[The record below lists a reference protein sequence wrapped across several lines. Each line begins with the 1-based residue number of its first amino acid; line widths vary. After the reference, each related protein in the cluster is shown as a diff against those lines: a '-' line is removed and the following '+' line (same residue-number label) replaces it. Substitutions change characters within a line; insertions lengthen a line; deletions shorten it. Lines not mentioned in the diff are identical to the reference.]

1 MGTAGAG
8 IASTRG
14 SARGSSPAARAAA
27 RARHAPL
34 APLTTLR
41 VGGPA
46 DLLAEVRS
54 ADEAL
59 AALRLAREAGVPV
72 SWLGGG
78 SNLLVGDRG
87 VRGLVVR
94 WHGGDVSSPAPDRV
108 RAEAGVTIN
117 GLVRY
122 TIGHGLAGLA
132 EWAGTPGTVGGAIHG
147 NAHFQGRMI
156 SETVVSVC
164 VAAPDGTVAHVPRGR
179 DGVRLRQE
187 PPAADRRGGA
197 RGGLPGVAAG
207 EPAALR
213 DEARRSLAF
222 RKRTQ
227 PLALPSAG
235 CVFQNPDPARV
246 RLPEG
251 MPASAGALVDA
262 AGLKG
267 AACGAARVS
276 PVHANFVVN
285 EGGATARDVGDA
297 DREDA
302 RRGGRALRRRRS
314 RRRSCGWGSS
324 TDGGARRGGR
334 PAARGYRHAWRATR
348 TPRCRSWPRAC

>member
-1 MGTAGAG
+1 MDL
-8 IASTRG
+8 
-14 SARGSSPAARAAA
+14 AAA
-27 RARHAPL
+27 LRARLGPERVRTNAPL
-34 APLTTLR
+34 APLTSLR

-46 DLLAEVRS
+46 DVLADVRS

-59 AALRLAREAGVPV
+59 ATLQLARERGAMV

-78 SNLLVGDRG
+78 SNLLVGDLG
-87 VRGLVVR
+87 VRGLVLR
-94 WHGGDVSSPAPDRV
+94 WHGGAVSSPAPDRV
-108 RAEAGVTIN
+108 RAEAGVTLN

-132 EWAGTPGTVGGAIHG
+132 AWAGTPGTVGGAVHG

-156 SETVVSVC
+156 SERLVSVR
-164 VAAPDGTVAHVPRGR
+164 VAAPDGVVREVAASEMGFGYDRS
-179 DGVRLRQE
+179 RLQRTRE
-187 PPAADRRGGA
+187 LALAADFRVG
-197 RGGLPGVAAG
+197 PG
-207 EPAALR
+207 EPGELR

-235 CVFQNPDPARV
+235 CVFQNPDPSRV
-246 RLPEG
+246 RLPAG
-251 MPASAGALVDA
+251 VAASAGALVDA

-285 EGGATARDVGDA
+285 EGGASARDVA
-297 DREDA
+297 SLIARMREA
-302 RRGGRALRRRRS
+302 VAKRFGVELEEEIVRMGEFV
-314 RRRSCGWGSS
+314 
-324 TDGGARRGGR
+324 
-334 PAARGYRHAWRATR
+334 
-348 TPRCRSWPRAC
+348 

>member
-1 MGTAGAG
+1 VDLAGALRLRLG
-8 IASTRG
+8 PQRVRTD
-14 SARGSSPAARAAA
+14 
-27 RARHAPL
+27 APL

-46 DLLAEVRS
+46 DVLAEVQS

-59 AALRLAREAGVPV
+59 AALRLAREAGAPV

-94 WHGGDVSSPAPDRV
+94 WHGGAVTSPAADRV

-122 TIGHGLAGLA
+122 TIGHGVAGLA
-132 EWAGTPGTVGGAIHG
+132 EWAGTPGTVGGAVHG

-156 SETVVSVC
+156 SEVVVSVC
-164 VAAPDGTVAHVPRGR
+164 LAAPDGTVAHVSTAEMDFGY
-179 DGVRLRQE
+179 DQSRLQWTGE
-187 PPAADRRGGA
+187 VALAADFRVSSGA
-197 RGGLPGVAAG
+197 
-207 EPAALR
+207 PAALR
-213 DEARRSLAF
+213 EAARASLAF

-235 CVFQNPDPARV
+235 CVFQNPDASRV

-267 AACGAARVS
+267 KACGGARVS

-285 EGGATARDVGDA
+285 EGGASARDVATLIDRMRDAVAERFGVRLEEEIVRLGDF
-297 DREDA
+297 D
-302 RRGGRALRRRRS
+302 
-314 RRRSCGWGSS
+314 
-324 TDGGARRGGR
+324 
-334 PAARGYRHAWRATR
+334 
-348 TPRCRSWPRAC
+348 

>member
-1 MGTAGAG
+1 VDL
-8 IASTRG
+8 
-14 SARGSSPAARAAA
+14 AAA
-27 RARHAPL
+27 LRARLGPERVRTNAPL

-46 DLLAEVRS
+46 DVLAEVRS

-59 AALRLAREAGVPV
+59 STLQLAREAGVTV
-72 SWLGGG
+72 SWVGGG
-78 SNLLVGDRG
+78 SNLLVGDLG

-94 WHGGDVSSPAPDRV
+94 WHGGAVSSRAPDRV
-108 RAEAGVTIN
+108 RAEAGVTVN

-132 EWAGTPGTVGGAIHG
+132 AWAGTPGTVGGAVHG

-156 SETVVSVC
+156 SECLVSVR
-164 VAAPDGTVAHVPRGR
+164 VAAPDGTVREIRANEMELGYDRS
-179 DGVRLRQE
+179 RLQQSRE
-187 PPAADRRGGA
+187 VALAADFHVG
-197 RGGLPGVAAG
+197 PG
-207 EPAALR
+207 EPGALR

-235 CVFQNPDPARV
+235 CVFQNPDSSRV
-246 RLPEG
+246 RLPAG
-251 MPASAGALVDA
+251 VPASAGALVDA

-267 AACGAARVS
+267 AACGGARVS

-285 EGGATARDVGDA
+285 EGGASARDVVSLIE
-297 DREDA
+297 RM
-302 RRGGRALRRRRS
+302 RA
-314 RRRSCGWGSS
+314 
-324 TDGGARRGGR
+324 AV
-334 PAARGYRHAWRATR
+334 AARFGVVLEEEIVRVGDFG
-348 TPRCRSWPRAC
+348 

>member
-1 MGTAGAG
+1 VDLL
-8 IASTRG
+8 
-14 SARGSSPAARAAA
+14 AALRLGLGPE
-27 RARHAPL
+27 RVHERAPL

-46 DLLAEVRS
+46 DILAEVRS

-59 AALRLAREAGVPV
+59 AALRLAHEAGVAI

-94 WHGGDVSSPAPDRV
+94 WHGGPVSSPAPDLV

-122 TIGHGLAGLA
+122 TIGHALAGLA
-132 EWAGTPGTVGGAIHG
+132 EWAGTPGTVGGAVHG

-156 SETVVSVC
+156 SETIVSVC
-164 VAAPDGTVAHVPRGR
+164 AAAPDGTLAQIPTAEMEFGYDKSRLQRTREVALV
-179 DGVRLRQE
+179 
-187 PPAADRRGGA
+187 ADFRVA
-197 RGGLPGVAAG
+197 PGD
-207 EPAALR
+207 PAALR
-213 DEARRSLAF
+213 EQARQSLGF

-235 CVFQNPDPARV
+235 CVFQNPDAARV
-246 RLPEG
+246 RLPAG

-285 EGGATARDVGDA
+285 EGGASARDVATLIDRMRDA
-297 DREDA
+297 VAERFGVRLEEEIV
-302 RRGGRALRRRRS
+302 RVGEFS
-314 RRRSCGWGSS
+314 
-324 TDGGARRGGR
+324 
-334 PAARGYRHAWRATR
+334 
-348 TPRCRSWPRAC
+348 

>member
-1 MGTAGAG
+1 MDL
-8 IASTRG
+8 
-14 SARGSSPAARAAA
+14 AAA
-27 RARHAPL
+27 LRARLGPERVRTDAPL

-41 VGGPA
+41 IGGPA
-46 DLLAEVRS
+46 DVLAEVRS

-59 AALRLAREAGVPV
+59 AALRLAADARVPLL
-72 SWLGGG
+72 WLGGG
-78 SNLLVGDRG
+78 SNVLVGDLG

-94 WHGGDVSSPAPDRV
+94 WHGGQVESLMPDRI

-117 GLVRY
+117 GLVRH
-122 TIGHGLAGLA
+122 TIAHGLSGLA
-132 EWAGTPGTVGGAIHG
+132 EWAGTPGTVGGAVHG

-156 SETVVSVC
+156 SETIVSVR
-164 VAAPDGTVAHVPRGR
+164 VAEPDGTVRERAASEMEFGYDRSRLQRRG
-179 DGVRLRQE
+179 DVAL
-187 PPAADRRGGA
+187 AADFRVG
-197 RGGLPGVAAG
+197 PG

-235 CVFQNPDPARV
+235 CVFQNPDPSRV

-285 EGGATARDVGDA
+285 VGGATARDVA
-297 DREDA
+297 TLVDRMREA
-302 RRGGRALRRRRS
+302 V
-314 RRRSCGWGSS
+314 
-324 TDGGARRGGR
+324 
-334 PAARGYRHAWRATR
+334 AARFGVELEEEIVRVGEFR
-348 TPRCRSWPRAC
+348 

>member
-1 MGTAGAG
+1 VDLAEAL
-8 IASTRG
+8 
-14 SARGSSPAARAAA
+14 
-27 RARHAPL
+27 RARLGAERVRSNTPL

-41 VGGPA
+41 IGGPA
-46 DLLAEVRS
+46 DLLVEVRG

-59 AALRLAREAGVPV
+59 ATLELARQAGVAV

-78 SNLLVGDRG
+78 SNLLVGDLG

-94 WHGGDVSSPAPDRV
+94 WHGGAVSSPAPDRV
-108 RAEAGVTIN
+108 RAEAGVTVN

-132 EWAGTPGTVGGAIHG
+132 AWAGTPGTVGGAVHG
-147 NAHFQGRMI
+147 NAHFQGRTI
-156 SETVVSVC
+156 SELVVSVR
-164 VAAPDGTVAHVPRGR
+164 VACADGAVRELPASEMEFGYDRSRLQRTREVALTA
-179 DGVRLRQE
+179 DLRVG
-187 PPAADRRGGA
+187 P
-197 RGGLPGVAAG
+197 G
-207 EPAALR
+207 EPGALR

-235 CVFQNPDPARV
+235 CVFQNPDPSRV
-246 RLPEG
+246 RLPAG
-251 MPASAGALVDA
+251 VPASAGALVDA

-285 EGGATARDVGDA
+285 EGGASARDVVSLIERM
-297 DREDA
+297 REA
-302 RRGGRALRRRRS
+302 VAERFGVELEEEIVRVGEFG
-314 RRRSCGWGSS
+314 
-324 TDGGARRGGR
+324 
-334 PAARGYRHAWRATR
+334 
-348 TPRCRSWPRAC
+348 

>member
-1 MGTAGAG
+1 VAAGCLAWDSIDG
-8 IASTRG
+8 VDL
-14 SARGSSPAARAAA
+14 AAA
-27 RARHAPL
+27 LRERLGPERVRAGAPL

-41 VGGPA
+41 VGGSA
-46 DLLAEVRS
+46 DLLAEVRG

-59 AALRLAREAGVPV
+59 DALRLAHAAGAPV
-72 SWLGGG
+72 FWLGGG
-78 SNLLVGDRG
+78 SNLLVGDLG
-87 VRGLVVR
+87 VRGLVLR
-94 WHGGDVSSPAPDRV
+94 WHGGALATPAPDCV
-108 RAEAGVTIN
+108 RAEAGVTVN

-132 EWAGTPGTVGGAIHG
+132 AWAGTPGTVGGAVHG

-156 SETVVSVC
+156 AECVAAVR
-164 VAAPDGTVAHVPRGR
+164 VAAPDGSVRELAAGQLEFGYDRSRLQRTGEVALAVDFRVEPGEPEA
-179 DGVRLRQE
+179 LRRE
-187 PPAADRRGGA
+187 A
-197 RGGLPGVAAG
+197 RG
-207 EPAALR
+207 
-213 DEARRSLAF
+213 SLAF

-267 AACGAARVS
+267 ASCGAARVS

-285 EGGATARDVGDA
+285 EGGASARDVA
-297 DREDA
+297 SLVDRMREA
-302 RRGGRALRRRRS
+302 V
-314 RRRSCGWGSS
+314 
-324 TDGGARRGGR
+324 
-334 PAARGYRHAWRATR
+334 AARFGVVLEEEIVRVGEFA
-348 TPRCRSWPRAC
+348 